1 MWPMSRD
8 PCILAVDDE
17 AFILDILVDDLT
29 DAGYNVV
36 RAENGLKAIQ
46 RLGEL
51 EYCDAI
57 VLDRMMPGMDGLA
70 VLQTLKATPK
80 YKNIPVILQTADG
93 QYEHVEESMKAGV
106 YCYLVK
112 PYNEKVLLS
121 AIQSAIKSSR
131 KPEPAD

>member
-1 MWPMSRD
+1 MSRD

-29 DAGYNVV
+29 DAGYKVV
-36 RAENGLKAIQ
+36 CADNGFQAIQ
-46 RLGEL
+46 TLGEL

-57 VLDRMMPGMDGLA
+57 VLDRMMPGMDGFA

-80 YKNIPVILQTADG
+80 YKDIPVIIQTADG

-121 AIQSAIKSSR
+121 AIQSAIKSS
-131 KPEPAD
+131 KDPQSAN